1 MLTHTN
7 YSRTTKKIDMLV
19 SYKSDLVRIQKTLR
33 LIIKYLANLKPS
45 KNTENL
51 WKIIMPVKLGL
62 NGK

>member
-33 LIIKYLANLKPS
+33 LIIKYLANAS
-45 KNTENL
+45 ST
-51 WKIIMPVKLGL
+51 
-62 NGK
+62 